1 MANGGEMNKQ
11 ISQLVDKIRSLEED
25 LEVELAKHQ
34 AELSFKIKNRRV
46 IFEEEV
52 IRRHK
57 ALKTGLVKYVL
68 HARLRN
74 LLTAPLIYSL
84 SIVLLLLD
92 LTISI
97 YQMICFPV
105 YGIKRVKRSDY
116 FVYDRTHLAYLNIL
130 EKINCAYCSYGN
142 GLIGYV
148 REIAARTEQYW
159 CPIKHAER
167 IRAAHSRYSRFLDY
181 GDGEGYHDHQ
191 QKIWFDSDEEK

>member
-1 MANGGEMNKQ
+1 M
-11 ISQLVDKIRSLEED
+11 
-25 LEVELAKHQ
+25 
-34 AELSFKIKNRRV
+34 

-92 LTISI
+92 ITVSI
-97 YQMICFPV
+97 YQLICFPI

-191 QKIWFDSDEEK
+191 QKIWFDSDEKK